1 MVRAIKQI
9 VTVQPGHRVELT
21 ASELVP
27 GERVEVIV
35 LLVPGPRRKSYQA
48 LLGSGRGA
56 YATPD
61 EADEFLR
68 RLRDEWDR

>member
-1 MVRAIKQI
+1 MVRAIQPV
-9 VTVQPGHRVELT
+9 VTVQSGHRVELT

-35 LLVPGPRRKSYQA
+35 LLAPGQRRKSYQA

-56 YATPD
+56 CATPH
-61 EADEFLR
+61 EADEFPR
-68 RLRDEWDR
+68 RLRDEECD

>member
-9 VTVQPGHRVELT
+9 VTVQPDKRVELT
-21 ASELVP
+21 ADELVP
-27 GERVEVIV
+27 GRRVEVIV
-35 LLVPGPRRKSYQA
+35 LVGEEPRRKSYRA

-56 YATPD
+56 YATPA
-61 EADEFLR
+61 EADDYLG

>member
-9 VTVQPGHRVELT
+9 VTVQPDRRVEVT
-21 ASELVP
+21 ADELVP

-35 LLVPGPRRKSYQA
+35 LQTHEPRKISYAA

-56 YATPD
+56 YATPE
-61 EADEFLR
+61 EADRFIRE
-68 RLRDEWDR
+68 LRDEWER